1 MILVAAPSVLST
13 YATFSG
19 RASRPEFWWWVLC
32 VFIILLV
39 FRIIDGAIVLPMLGF
54 ERFQEEGGQ
63 PLSVIVSLALI
74 LPNLAAGAR
83 RLHDIGR
90 TAWWLLIGLL
100 PVIGTLVL
108 IYFYVQPSDTGDN
121 QFGAPQPL

>member
-1 MILVAAPSVLST
+1 MILVAARSVLWQ